1 MGGDDDDDDDDDG
14 KSPHYHGLH
23 GPVLQLLAQEEVAHW
38 WQYYLDVS
46 LQVGGRGGEWKTLGW
61 GGSSTPPYSTINYS
75 LSLSV

>member
-1 MGGDDDDDDDDDG
+1 VGGDDDDDDDDDDG

-46 LQVGGRGGEWKTLGW
+46 LAGGRPGGRVEDIRMGWK
-61 GGSSTPPYSTINYS
+61 
-75 LSLSV
+75 